1 MTGSNSKGHVLMFI
15 NRSFFSFIVASLL
28 MLASSDVI
36 AQEAGDA
43 LQPAGPISLTGL
55 INGAAEPLSDS
66 EAEATASN
74 GSEAIIYNARR
85 APEEPET
92 AETDIAQPTSLITI
106 SDAADNMSAKAPEA
120 TRQVLE

>member
-1 MTGSNSKGHVLMFI
+1 MFI

-66 EAEATASN
+66 EAEATASKI
-74 GSEAIIYNARR
+74 GCARLGLR
-85 APEEPET
+85 KNQGKLFSQLYIEKK
-92 AETDIAQPTSLITI
+92 
-106 SDAADNMSAKAPEA
+106 N
-120 TRQVLE
+120 

>member
-1 MTGSNSKGHVLMFI
+1 MFI

-74 GSEAIIYNARR
+74 GSEAISGCWLNIFFKIFVPDLPDPVMNIISV
-85 APEEPET
+85 
-92 AETDIAQPTSLITI
+92 DWLI
-106 SDAADNMSAKAPEA
+106 E
-120 TRQVLE
+120 

>member
-66 EAEATASN
+66 EAEAPASN
-74 GSEAIIYNARR
+74 VSEAIIYNATR
-85 APEEPET
+85 APEEPKT
-92 AETDIAQPTSLITI
+92 A
-106 SDAADNMSAKAPEA
+106 
-120 TRQVLE
+120 

>member
-1 MTGSNSKGHVLMFI
+1 MFI

-74 GSEAIIYNARR
+74 GSEASFIMRDARLKSRKQQKLISPSQHRSLPLVMQQIICRLR
-85 APEEPET
+85 H
-92 AETDIAQPTSLITI
+92 QKLLGRS
-106 SDAADNMSAKAPEA
+106 
-120 TRQVLE
+120 

>member
-1 MTGSNSKGHVLMFI
+1 MFI

-74 GSEAIIYNARR
+74 FSEAIIYNARR

-106 SDAADNMSAKAPEA
+106 NDAADNMSVKAPEA
-120 TRQVLE
+120 TTQVLEELDSI